1 MLIRTSFLIQ
11 NIDRVAT
18 TSERIEAANTTA
30 QPKQLGRAS
39 VCWGWTG
46 GGWINTL
53 QWSQSTVVFCIH
65 CTKLPWWQDPILD
78 PGPRGTSSQYHCVN
92 RSHQKW
98 HLLVSMQKLTLS
110 KKNVLHIFLFY
121 LVLNVLAL
129 KANRNQFDIKTWPQ
143 VLRSKC
149 KHLYLLL
156 FYLIV
161 FLSN

>member
-46 GGWINTL
+46 GGWFNTL
-53 QWSQSTVVFCIH
+53 QRSQSTVVFCIH

-78 PGPRGTSSQYHCVN
+78 PDPRGTSSQYHCVN

-98 HLLVSMQKLTLS
+98 HLLVSMRELALS
-110 KKNVLHIFLFY
+110 KIMFFILFHLIVLTSKRQQNSVWYKNLTVFS
-121 LVLNVLAL
+121 
-129 KANRNQFDIKTWPQ
+129 Q
-143 VLRSKC
+143 VLRSKM
-149 KHLYLLL
+149 
-156 FYLIV
+156 
-161 FLSN
+161 